1 MQCERLINLA
11 KSWYLS
17 VKDETMAP
25 ARMIQFIKNHVASC
39 QVCLADPDIQSE
51 IEKITEIILPESK
64 IPKAVRLQ
72 QERDDSDEDDYDED
86 TDDADEDEDE
96 DEESSDDDEEEEEE
110 DEFLDDDEDLDE
122 DELDELGD
130 IDD

>member
-1 MQCERLINLA
+1 MQCERLINLS
-11 KSWYLS
+11 KTWFLH

-39 QVCLADPDIQSE
+39 DFCLADPDIQGE

-72 QERDDSDEDDYDED
+72 QEKENEELEAAEAEEEE
-86 TDDADEDEDE
+86 TEEETGE
-96 DEESSDDDEEEEEE
+96 DEEKDEYI
-110 DEFLDDDEDLDE
+110 DDDEDLDDE
-122 DELDELGD
+122 KLDELD
-130 IDD
+130 